1 MRFEAKVDRLQLL
14 LATRMWAV
22 WIAVDD
28 VGGHLVLLAALA
40 VKGVHPLDLF
50 SRRGLQGI

>member
-40 VKGVHPLDLF
+40 VKCVHLLNLF